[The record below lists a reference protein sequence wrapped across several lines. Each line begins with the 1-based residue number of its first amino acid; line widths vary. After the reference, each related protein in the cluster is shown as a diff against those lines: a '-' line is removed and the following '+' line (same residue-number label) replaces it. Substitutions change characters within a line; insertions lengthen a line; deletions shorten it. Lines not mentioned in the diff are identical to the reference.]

1 MTTTQKTI
9 RNYGLFIGIA
19 LLILT
24 YLSTQ
29 FYTEE
34 NIESAFFID
43 ISIRLIVVALIVTL
57 YIRQENEFDS
67 FKSVLHSFSF
77 KKLDL
82 LFLFLLSFFVDG
94 VLIAQ
99 NLVFAYLKKPFS
111 IDAFYEYNNYLLSN
125 VDIKFC
131 IYSIVQILIYI
142 IIFQGLILKGLL
154 RYVSF
159 FKANLLTALLFG
171 LLAQYNIGCVIYC
184 LFLNQMFQRTNSIL
198 YVISISIALKVIQIF
213 MELYFQDLLILSTDF
228 NKETYR
234 SIIYISVPLIV
245 VIKVL
250 NNTFKKVNL
259 LSATTK

>member
-34 NIESAFFID
+34 NIETAFFID
-43 ISIRLIVVALIVTL
+43 IAIRLTVVALIITIYL
-57 YIRQENEFDS
+57 KHENEFDS

-99 NLVFAYLKKPFS
+99 NLVFAYLKKTFS

-131 IYSIVQILIYI
+131 IYSIFQILIYV

-171 LLAQYNIGCVIYC
+171 LLAQYNIGCVIY
-184 LFLNQMFQRTNSIL
+184 I
-198 YVISISIALKVIQIF
+198 VVSIS
-213 MELYFQDLLILSTDF
+213 
-228 NKETYR
+228 
-234 SIIYISVPLIV
+234 
-245 VIKVL
+245 
-250 NNTFKKVNL
+250 
-259 LSATTK
+259 TT